1 MSLSS
6 ALNTAKSSL
15 SATQLQTALVSR
27 NIANANVEGAT
38 RKYANVVTG
47 GGGRVEVRSVAQ
59 SANSTLYRNMLDS
72 TASLEQ
78 SNVVKAGLTRIDE
91 LVGDIETGNTPAALV
106 ANLSDK
112 LLAYAASSQS
122 FDFARSAVDAA
133 RDVATALNEG
143 SRTVDVIRRDAD
155 DELVVAAAD
164 MNDILAE
171 IERLNREIVA
181 GTHGNRDVTDA
192 VDERDRKIAELSGFV
207 GLNVQ
212 TRGANDVVIYT
223 DSGVTLFDKVPRA
236 VSFTAQPLNP
246 GAPGNGLRIDGTLVT
261 GPDAAMPVRS
271 GRIVGLVTLRDEI
284 AVTYQAQLDEI
295 ARGLVAATVE
305 TDASGSRLGMFTA
318 TGAVPTVAEVEGA
331 AAIPGLAGRLLVDPA
346 VVASPTKLRDG
357 VNTVFN
363 PTGAQG

>member
-1 MSLSS
+1 
-6 ALNTAKSSL
+6 
-15 SATQLQTALVSR
+15 
-27 NIANANVEGAT
+27 
-38 RKYANVVTG
+38 
-47 GGGRVEVRSVAQ
+47 
-59 SANSTLYRNMLDS
+59 
-72 TASLEQ
+72 
-78 SNVVKAGLTRIDE
+78 
-91 LVGDIETGNTPAALV
+91 
-106 ANLSDK
+106 
-112 LLAYAASSQS
+112 
-122 FDFARSAVDAA
+122 
-133 RDVATALNEG
+133 
-143 SRTVDVIRRDAD
+143 
-155 DELVVAAAD
+155 

-346 VVASPTKLRDG
+346 VVASPTQLRAG

-363 PTGAQG
+363 PTGAQGYADRLNAIVGALGAPRTFDAGATNARASGSLKDFAASSVSWLQDKRSGAIGDVEYKQTLLDRTKEALSNETGVNLDQETLRLLDLERSFQASSKILQAVDEMLRTLLNAF